1 MNYLCAS
8 SVKFSCRS
16 RGADIGRFYSLLDR
30 AEEKLGG
37 KRMLCD
43 CSGRMI
49 WPRRGVYFFFEN
61 GEKCSDTGDSPRV
74 VRVGTHAL
82 TEGSGTTLWNRLSQ
96 HQGVLRTGG
105 GNHRG
110 SIFRLIVGTA
120 LIGTEDKASL
130 PTWGRGST
138 ADRTIREREHEHEIR
153 VSATIR
159 AMPFLWLAIDDEPG
173 PNSLRGLIE
182 RNAIALLSNYQRTPL
197 DPPSQQWLGRSCDR
211 EKVRT
216 SGLWNQN
223 HVEEDYDPGFLDVF
237 ERLVDARQP

>member
-1 MNYLCAS
+1 MN
-8 SVKFSCRS
+8 RE
-16 RGADIGRFYSLLDR
+16 ADTSRFYSILERLEDQ
-30 AEEKLGG
+30 LGG
-37 KRMLCD
+37 KRMLCA
-43 CSGRMI
+43 CSGRMN

-61 GEKCSDTGDSPRV
+61 GEKRSDSGIGPRV

-120 LIGTEDKASL
+120 LIGHEEGDSPA
-130 PTWGRGST
+130 TWGRGNT
-138 ADRTIREREHEHEIR
+138 ADRGSRERELEHEKR
-153 VSATIR
+153 VSRVIR

-182 RNAIALLSNYQRTPL
+182 RNTIALLSNYGRVPL
-197 DPPSQQWLGRSCDR
+197 DAPSPSWLGRFWDR
-211 EKVRT
+211 ERVRG

-223 HVEEDYDPGFLDVF
+223 HVEEDYDRGFLDVF